1 MEQSAQSRTDHDSLP
16 MATAAETTAVIN
28 EVYIPIIA
36 KGAIIRRPG
45 VVKMAEHLGLDGRAI
60 RRLQQLSDK
69 YGRGPLM
76 LRVPKWPMAL
86 VLDPDHVHRLLEE
99 TPEPFATAERAK
111 RSALNHF
118 EPEVALISHGK
129 ERTERTR
136 FNREALDDGNPI
148 HSMAEKLMPVIEEE
162 AAELLQTVQQR
173 NGTLSWDDYVV
184 AWYRVVRRVVLG
196 DSARDDHDFTEL
208 LADLRANANWG
219 FLRHKDTAKRER
231 FLEQLSRYLEQAE
244 PGSLAAYMA
253 GIPKNEDTSP
263 ENQVPQWLFAFDPAA
278 MASFRALALL
288 AAHPDQ
294 AARAQVE
301 IFHHKSETCP
311 ELNLLRASVLES
323 LRLWPTTPMILRQ
336 TTEPTQWERGTMPA
350 GTSLLIFAPYFHRDD
365 RFLSYANSY
374 LPDLWLR
381 PRTRED
387 WPLVPFSG
395 GTGICPGRHLVLL
408 LTSNMMAKLIE
419 GRRLELTSHRLLDS
433 EPMPALLN
441 NYELRFKLHG

>member
-1 MEQSAQSRTDHDSLP
+1 MALRAEDRTHHDSLP

-28 EVYIPIIA
+28 EVYTPIIA

-45 VVKMAEHLGLDGRAI
+45 VVSMAERLGLDGRAI
-60 RRLQQLSDK
+60 RRLQRLSDK

-76 LRVPKWPMAL
+76 LRVPRWPMAL
-86 VLDPDHVHRLLEE
+86 VLDPEHVHRLLEE

-136 FNREALDDGNPI
+136 FNREALEDGNPI
-148 HSMAEKLMPVIEEE
+148 HSMAEKFMPVIEEE
-162 AAELLQTVQQR
+162 AHELLRTVEER
-173 NGTLSWDDYVV
+173 NGTLDWDDYVV

-196 DSARDDHDFTEL
+196 DSARDDHDFTDL
-208 LADLRANANWG
+208 LATLRANANWG
-219 FLRHKDTAKRER
+219 FLRHKDTAKRQQ
-231 FLEQLSRYLEQAE
+231 FQEQLSHYLERAE

-253 GIPKNEDTSP
+253 GIPKNRDTSP

-294 AARAQVE
+294 AARAQME
-301 IFHHKSETCP
+301 IFHHKGEACP

-336 TTEPTQWERGTMPA
+336 TTEPTQWENGTMPA

-381 PRTRED
+381 PRTRDD

-419 GRRLELTSHRLLDS
+419 GRSLELTSHRLLDS

-441 NYELRFKLHG
+441 NYRLRFKLYS